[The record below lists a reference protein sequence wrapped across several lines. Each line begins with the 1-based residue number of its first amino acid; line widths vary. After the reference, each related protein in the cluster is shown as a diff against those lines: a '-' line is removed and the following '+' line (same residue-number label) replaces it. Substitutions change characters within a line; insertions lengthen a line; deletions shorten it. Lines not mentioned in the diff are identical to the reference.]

1 MDGESIDR
9 FPCIRKKRWSWVEDT
24 FVFVPKAWN
33 GPRQETAR
41 HADVTWSRSS
51 VVKTHCFHRWYPGIC
66 PGRRVQELD
75 YRQRGVG
82 AGFSGRLP
90 RVSGIVLGFSSI
102 PLPSPSPSPPLPS
115 PRPCDPSI
123 GTVGVKSWSW
133 HVRCSIVLLW
143 EKRREKFLPRLL
155 FRRCLVSK
163 CEFKV
168 NRRTINW
175 FWHELHNLSN
185 VKLNR
190 SFLRYLVHIVI
201 GRVN

>member
-102 PLPSPSPSPPLPS
+102 PLPSPSLEIKPIARKSLLPCAF
-115 PRPCDPSI
+115 R
-123 GTVGVKSWSW
+123 
-133 HVRCSIVLLW
+133 
-143 EKRREKFLPRLL
+143 FPRLVL
-155 FRRCLVSK
+155 DYDR
-163 CEFKV
+163 
-168 NRRTINW
+168 NW
-175 FWHELHNLSN
+175 AAGLSLDFNQTSFTLGLIRIWSRLAPFLH
-185 VKLNR
+185 
-190 SFLRYLVHIVI
+190 
-201 GRVN
+201 